1 MQIQIFDQALTRAEN
16 NEYLAWCRRRPW
28 RWGES
33 DYQGGPPAGVVSD
46 LEDGEALTQLVERA
60 QTLCERLQG
69 LKLNRSYINMFMP
82 GEIPRWH
89 RDGAVWTV
97 LYYVTDER
105 EPQLGGQ
112 TEFLDYN
119 TMEIRGVL
127 PQPGRMIVFNGDLLH
142 RATAYPH
149 RERFTIALKFD
160 RSQIQKGPPPKDGG
174 E

>member
-16 NEYLAWCRRRPW
+16 KLFLEWCRRRPW

-46 LEDGEALTQLVERA
+46 LEDSEDRTLLIERA
-60 QTLCERLQG
+60 QQLCDKLQG
-69 LKLNRSYINMFMP
+69 LTVNRTYINMFMP
-82 GEIPRWH
+82 GERPHWH

-97 LYYVTDER
+97 LYYVTEER

-112 TEFLDYN
+112 TEFLDHN
-119 TMEIRGVL
+119 TMEIRGIL

-142 RATAYPH
+142 RATSYPH
-149 RERFTIALKFD
+149 KERFTVAIKFD
-160 RSQIQKGPPPKDGG
+160 RSRVQKGPPPKDS
-174 E
+174 